1 MVTNQI
7 KFKAYKE
14 DQAEYKGCDK
24 SIINLGYDSAQKQQ
38 AEIET
43 LLFNHQV
50 NQIIGLIEEE
60 VKP

>member
-1 MVTNQI
+1 MKANQI

-14 DQAEYKGCDK
+14 DQTEYKGCDK
-24 SIINLGYDSAQKQQ
+24 SIINLGHDSVRKQQ
-38 AEIET
+38 TEIEA

-50 NQIIGLIEEE
+50 NQIIGFIEEE